1 MQVIRSSQSTW
12 RAKLIKWRKWAQ
24 KLRGFGL
31 IGLTL
36 LAVIITHVFI
46 ARPYR
51 VFGVSMQPTLYTDDY
66 LIIWKA
72 GHIGAWL
79 TGSQYVPKRGEI
91 IVLKSPVNEDIL
103 IKRVVGLPGEQVV
116 IRDNQIIIINAD
128 NPTGFE
134 PDLNTPPDVIQP
146 HDNDPG
152 AYPVLADD
160 EIFVVGDNRWPGQ
173 SNDSRH
179 FNRMIKLD
187 NVIGDVVIRVLP
199 LNHIDRF

>member
-24 KLRGFGL
+24 KLRGFGF

-36 LAVIITHVFI
+36 LAVVITHVFI

-51 VFGVSMQPTLYTDDY
+51 VDGVSMQPTLYSDDH

-79 TGSQYVPKRGEI
+79 TGSQHVPKRSEI
-91 IVLKSPVNEDIL
+91 IVFKSPVNEDIL

-116 IRDNQIIIINAD
+116 IRDNQIIIINID
-128 NPTGFE
+128 NPAGFE

-146 HDNDPG
+146 HDNQ

-160 EIFVVGDNRWPGQ
+160 EIFVIGDNRWPGQ
-173 SNDSRH
+173 SNDSRY
-179 FNRMIKLD
+179 FNRMVKLD

-199 LNHIDRF
+199 LNRIDRF